1 MKSGV
6 RVALQPAYVLHQY
19 DWRETSRIVEI
30 LSRDHG
36 RLGLVARGARRP
48 RSPLRAVLR
57 PFQPLLLSW
66 TGGGDLV
73 TLTGVEPADA
83 PFALQGQALLSAFYL
98 NELLLRLL
106 TRHDPQAELHARYAE
121 TLRSLAGDI
130 NASLRLF
137 EKHLLE
143 ILGYGLTLDHE
154 AETGRPI
161 EAGALYRYHLERG
174 AMRVAAGGGM
184 GVQVSGD
191 TLLALAAESLTG
203 REQLREARRLLQAAL
218 ERHLGGRPLKTREV
232 LRAFGKAAG

>member
-1 MKSGV
+1 
-6 RVALQPAYVLHQY
+6 
-19 DWRETSRIVEI
+19 
-30 LSRDHG
+30 
-36 RLGLVARGARRP
+36 
-48 RSPLRAVLR
+48 
-57 PFQPLLLSW
+57 
-66 TGGGDLV
+66 
-73 TLTGVEPADA
+73 
-83 PFALQGQALLSAFYL
+83 
-98 NELLLRLL
+98 
-106 TRHDPQAELHARYAE
+106 
-121 TLRSLAGDI
+121 
-130 NASLRLF
+130 SLRLF

-174 AMRVAAGGGM
+174 AVRGAAGGGM

-203 REQLREARRLLQAAL
+203 REQLREARLLLQAAL